1 MIFNMSVGGG
11 SGDLNFEVAGGT
23 TRPTNPKENTLWV
36 NTAVEFESWIFS
48 ADQPQ
53 VQEAGMVWF
62 EVRPSGN
69 LVFDA
74 LKGANVLNVAP
85 IAARQYVD
93 NNWELVTAEI
103 YRDGSWE
110 TIEKTVWLL
119 NGMNQYENITGGW
132 LFAETGS
139 ISGAGVKFTR
149 RDGGANALETAKT
162 DIDFSPYSLLTV
174 HISANSASSWAAITV
189 GSSSVLAGSSA
200 GGTPYAE
207 VTVQNRK
214 TGYIQLDLSKV
225 NKIGKICFNCYDT
238 GSVTIDEIYLE
249 P

>member
-1 MIFNMSVGGG
+1 MIFNMVGGG
-11 SGDLNFEVAGGT
+11 SGLNFKVVGGT
-23 TRPTNPKENTLWV
+23 TKPTDPKENTLWV

-85 IAARQYVD
+85 IAASQYVD
-93 NNWELVTAEI
+93 NNWQIVTAEI
-103 YRDGSWE
+103 YQDGAWE
-110 TIEKTVWLL
+110 TLNKTVWLL
-119 NGMNQYENITGGW
+119 DGMNQYENVTGGW
-132 LFAETGS
+132 LFTATGS
-139 ISGAGVKFTR
+139 ISSSGVTFTR

-162 DIDFSPYSLLTV
+162 DIDFTPYSLLTV
-174 HISANSASSWAAITV
+174 HISANSASSWVCVTV
-189 GSSSVLAGSSA
+189 GSASVLSGSSQ

-207 VTVQNRK
+207 VTVQNRE
-214 TGYIQLDLSKV
+214 TGYIQLDLSGV
-225 NKIGKICFNCYDT
+225 NQSGKICFNCYDT

-249 P
+249 Y